1 MKKIFAFL
9 VTVCLMVSALSV
21 TSFAALLENFD
32 EVPVGAV
39 LRVSALTK
47 TDSNT
52 LETQVLK
59 DFGSFQDGWNYAMK
73 IAGDDDEMDDNQY
86 ERIVVDIYADWTAD
100 ESGDFTDE
108 IWNGKGFKN
117 DTIYVPADA
126 KVTLNLN
133 GHTIDR
139 GLTDDIGDGEVMFI
153 NDDADMIINDG
164 TITGGYSNSEGGGLY
179 IEGAKVTL
187 NNVNITGNTVEDDDG
202 AGIAAYGGT
211 TLIING
217 GSISDN
223 LVAQDDVDTFYGG
236 AIYIEDSTAVLTE
249 VTIKGNAYNHLKL
262 YWLQGAA
269 IYSENSSITMTDC
282 VVRENGLAE
291 YDGVA
296 YGNVRS
302 IIYAN
307 DSEVVIKNTDFIDN
321 GHKNARTA
329 GSGQYQ
335 SDPIPNVMISAIDS
349 DLTLTGGNFTGNDM
363 IYLFMLSDTTAFVE
377 GVDFTDN
384 DALSLLSYNDASTP
398 SVFANCAFGAG
409 TPFREYFK
417 FDIDLRHEESGITF
431 EECTFNGSTISDK
444 NAATF
449 LGGNVSNT
457 AGSIFGEGS
466 LTMIIA
472 ILALVASAISIFL
485 IVDVKKKSVPA
496 TANNTAN
503 KADEK

>member
-1 MKKIFAFL
+1 MKKIFAI
-9 VTVCLMVSALSV
+9 VMTICLLAGVLC
-21 TSFAALLENFD
+21 
-32 EVPVGAV
+32 VPVWAEDAPAVHAPAAGVV
-39 LRVSALTK
+39 LRVSTFRK
-47 TDSNT
+47 TTSNT
-52 LETQVLK
+52 LEILVLG
-59 DFGSFQDGWNYAMK
+59 DFESFQDGWNFAMK
-73 IAGDDDEMDDNQY
+73 IAGDDDKMDDNRY

-100 ESGDFTDE
+100 KSGDFTDE

-117 DTIYVPADA
+117 DTIHVPTDA

-139 GLTDDIGDGEVMFI
+139 GLTDDIDDGEVMFI
-153 NDDADMIINDG
+153 NDDADMIINNG
-164 TITGGYSNSEGGGLY
+164 TIKGGFSNSEGGGLY
-179 IEGAKVTL
+179 IEGAMVTL

-223 LVAQDDVDTFYGG
+223 LVAREDVDTFYGG
-236 AIYIEDSTAVLTE
+236 AIYIENSTAVLTG
-249 VTIKGNAYNHLKL
+249 VTIKGNAYTHLKL

-269 IYSENSSITMTDC
+269 IHSENSSITMTDC

-302 IIYAN
+302 IIYAD
-307 DSEVVIKNTDFIDN
+307 DSQVVIKNTDFIDN
-321 GHKNARTA
+321 GHKNARTE

-335 SDPIPNVMISAIDS
+335 SAPIPNVMISAIDS

-384 DALSLLSYNDASTP
+384 DARSLLSYNDASTP

-409 TPFREYFK
+409 TPFRENFK
-417 FDIDLRHEESGITF
+417 FDIDLRHAESGITF

-466 LTMIIA
+466 LAMIVA
-472 ILALVASAISIFL
+472 ILALVASAVSIFL
-485 IVDVKKKSVPA
+485 IVDMRKKAGSC
-496 TANNTAN
+496 NR
-503 KADEK
+503 

>member
-1 MKKIFAFL
+1 MKKIFAIIMTISL
-9 VTVCLMVSALSV
+9 LTSV
-21 TSFAALLENFD
+21 LC
-32 EVPVGAV
+32 VPVLAADDPVADAPAAGVV
-39 LRVSALTK
+39 LRVSALKK
-47 TDSNT
+47 TDSNK
-52 LETQVLK
+52 LVSHVLQ
-59 DFGSFQDGWNYAMK
+59 DFERFQDGWNFAMK
-73 IAGDDDEMDDNQY
+73 IARDDDTMEDNRY
-86 ERIVVDIYADWTAD
+86 ERIVVDIYTDWIADD
-100 ESGDFTDE
+100 EGDFTDE

-139 GLTDDIGDGEVMFI
+139 GLTDDINNGEVMFI
-153 NDDADMIINDG
+153 NDDADIIINNG
-164 TITGGYSNSEGGGLY
+164 TIKGGFSNSEGGGLY
-179 IEGAKVTL
+179 IEGAMVTL

-211 TLIING
+211 TLMING

-223 LVAQDDVDTFYGG
+223 LVAQDDVDSFYGG
-236 AIYIEDSTAVLTE
+236 AIYIEDSTAVLTG
-249 VTIKGNAYNHLKL
+249 VTIKGNAYTHLKL

-282 VVRENGLAE
+282 VVQENGLAE

-307 DSEVVIKNTDFIDN
+307 DSQVVIKNTDFIDN

-335 SDPIPNVMISAIDS
+335 SEPIPNVMISAIDS

-384 DALSLLSYNDASTP
+384 DALSLLSYNDSSTP

-417 FDIDLRHEESGITF
+417 FDIDLRHNESGITF
-431 EECTFNGSTISDK
+431 EECTFKGSTIRDK

-466 LTMIIA
+466 LSMIVA
-472 ILALVASAISIFL
+472 ILALVASAVSIFL
-485 IVDVKKKSVPA
+485 IVDMRKKPVPA
-496 TANNTAN
+496 AADKTA
-503 KADEK
+503 DGES